1 MPNGDELAAR
11 ASPLS
16 DTDLEDI
23 KRALVRL
30 EQAEDLIAKSQ
41 QAGIDVEPFRVRTR
55 ESKDRLIK
63 IKGAF
68 FPGQ

>member
-1 MPNGDELAAR
+1 MPDGDELAER
-11 ASPLS
+11 SSPL
-16 DTDLEDI
+16 TEVDLDDI
-23 KRALVRL
+23 KRALARL
-30 EQAEDLIAKSQ
+30 DQAEDLIAKSE

-55 ESKDRLIK
+55 ESKDRLLK